1 MQWGETMSN
10 LSPTA
15 NRSATAQAKEKRDA
29 WTFALVCVAICLSN
43 LVLVF
48 TSDAF
53 ARAVELTGQY

>member
-1 MQWGETMSN
+1 MGGTVSN
-10 LSPTA
+10 LSSTGS
-15 NRSATAQAKEKRDA
+15 RKATAQAKEIQDA